1 VRAPRRPRPVRE
13 ATRVTTTTATAPAGP
28 GRGPDGSR
36 EPVLSFRGVDK
47 TFGATKAVN
56 EVDLDIHGGEV
67 VALLGE
73 NGAGKSTLIKILAG
87 IHRPDR
93 GEIRLGGRPLD
104 AASRARIAFIH
115 QDLGLIDWMTAAENV
130 AMVAGYAR
138 SGGLIR
144 WGDTTSRAERILEA
158 VGGDIPA
165 GVPIAELSRTDRSLV
180 AIARALAL
188 EAEVLVLDE
197 PTASLPIA
205 DVERL
210 FTVLRSLKAHGTAI
224 IFVTHRLDEVFK
236 ISDRI
241 AVMRDGRMVGI
252 RATGDTD
259 TTELISLI
267 VGHRPTE
274 IRRAGTTSGAE
285 VVLRLSDV
293 AAGAAGPV
301 SFDVRAGEMV
311 ALTGLRGAGQD
322 VVARAIA
329 GLREVSSGTI
339 ELRGE
344 TVTFRSARDAIA
356 AGCAFVTSNRQEEAL
371 GMDLSIRENL
381 FLNPALRGR
390 RLFHPLRA
398 STERGLAAGMIE
410 RFRVRPGEPERA
422 ISTLSGGNQQKV
434 VIARWLDE
442 APPLIVLEEPTIGV
456 DVGAKAEIYN
466 LIDDARQRGHAMVL
480 VSTDFDEVAKTCSRA
495 FVFNRGRI
503 VRELRDDE
511 VTTQA
516 LIRHASAEITDHRGE
531 QS

>member
-1 VRAPRRPRPVRE
+1 M
-13 ATRVTTTTATAPAGP
+13 
-28 GRGPDGSR
+28 
-36 EPVLSFRGVDK
+36 
-47 TFGATKAVN
+47 AVN
-56 EVDLDIHGGEV
+56 NVDLDVHGGHV

-87 IHRPDR
+87 IYRPDR

-104 AASRARIAFIH
+104 GAARSRIAFIH

-138 SGGLIR
+138 RTGGLIR
-144 WGDTTSRAERILEA
+144 WRDTTSRAEQILET

-165 GVPIAELSRTDRSLV
+165 DVPIAELSRTDRSLV

-210 FTVLRSLKAHGTAI
+210 FTVLRTLKARGTAI
-224 IFVTHRLDEVFK
+224 MFVTHRLDEVFK

-241 AVMRDGRMVGI
+241 AVMRDGRMVGV
-252 RATGDTD
+252 RATEDTD

-267 VGHRPTE
+267 VGHRPAE
-274 IRRAGTTSGAE
+274 IRRPAVAAGAE
-285 VVLRLSDV
+285 IVLRLSGV
-293 AAGAAGPV
+293 SVGAAGPV
-301 SFDVRAGEMV
+301 SFDVKAGEMV

-322 VVARAIA
+322 AVARAIA
-329 GLREVSSGTI
+329 GLREVSEGTL
-339 ELRGE
+339 ELGGKA
-344 TVTFRSARDAIA
+344 VTFRSARDAIS

-371 GMDLSIRENL
+371 GMDLSVRENL
-381 FLNPALRGR
+381 FLNPALQGR
-390 RLFHPLRA
+390 RLFHPQRA
-398 STERGLAAGMIE
+398 STERTAAVAMIE
-410 RFRVRPGEPERA
+410 RFRVRPAEPERA

-434 VIARWLDE
+434 VIARWLQN

-466 LIDDARQRGHAMVL
+466 LIDEARQRGHAMVL
-480 VSTDFDEVAKTCSRA
+480 VSTDFEEVAKTCSRA

-503 VRELRDDE
+503 VRELRGED

>member
-1 VRAPRRPRPVRE
+1 M
-13 ATRVTTTTATAPAGP
+13 TTTTATAAAGS

-56 EVDLDIHGGEV
+56 DVDLDIHGGEV

-87 IHRPDR
+87 IYRPDR

-165 GVPIAELSRTDRSLV
+165 AVPIAELSRTDRSLV

-210 FTVLRSLKAHGTAI
+210 FTVLRGLKARGTAI

-274 IRRAGTTSGAE
+274 IRRLGTTPGAE

-293 AAGAAGPV
+293 STGAAGPV

-339 ELRGE
+339 ELRGQ
-344 TVTFRSARDAIA
+344 TVTFRSARDAIG

-381 FLNPALRGR
+381 FLNPALQGR

-410 RFRVRPGEPERA
+410 RFRVRPGEPERS

-434 VIARWLDE
+434 VIARWLDK

>member
-1 VRAPRRPRPVRE
+1 
-13 ATRVTTTTATAPAGP
+13 VTTTTDTGAAGSH
-28 GRGPDGSR
+28 RGP
-36 EPVLSFRGVDK
+36 EPSVEPALSFRGVEK
-47 TFGATKAVN
+47 TFGATRAVD
-56 EVDLDIHGGEV
+56 EVNLDVQAGQV

-93 GEIRLGGRPLD
+93 GEIRVGGRPLD
-104 AASRARIAFIH
+104 ASSRSRIAFIH

-138 SGGLIR
+138 RRGGLIGWR
-144 WGDTTSRAERILEA
+144 GTTNRAAEILEI

-165 GVPIAELSRTDRSLV
+165 DVPVAELSRTDRSLV

-210 FTVLRSLKAHGTAI
+210 FTVLRTLKTRGTAI

-236 ISDRI
+236 ISDVI
-241 AVMRDGRMVGI
+241 AVMRDGRMVGV
-252 RATGDTD
+252 RPTADTD
-259 TTELISLI
+259 TAELISLI
-267 VGHRPTE
+267 VGQRPAE
-274 IRRAGTTSGAE
+274 ISRSAAATGTE

-293 AAGAAGPV
+293 SAGPAGPV
-301 SFDVRAGEMV
+301 SFEVRAGEMV

-322 VVARAIA
+322 AVARAIA
-329 GLREVSSGTI
+329 GLREVSGGAMH
-339 ELRGE
+339 LRGE
-344 TVTFRSARDAIA
+344 LVRFRSARDAIR
-356 AGCAFVTSNRQEEAL
+356 AGCAFITSNRQEEAL
-371 GMDLSIRENL
+371 GMDLSVRENL
-381 FLNPALRGR
+381 YLNPALRGR
-390 RLFHPLRA
+390 RLFRA
-398 STERGLAAGMIE
+398 QRANSERSRAAALVE
-410 RFRVRPGEPERA
+410 RFRVRPADPERA
-422 ISTLSGGNQQKV
+422 VSTLSGGNQQKV
-434 VIARWLDE
+434 VIARWLDD

-466 LIDDARQRGHAMVL
+466 LIDEARQRGHAMVL

-495 FVFNRGRI
+495 LVFNRGRI
-503 VRELRDDE
+503 VRELRDGE
-511 VTTQA
+511 VTTQE
-516 LIRHASAEITDHRGE
+516 LIRHASAAITEHRGE